1 MYLKNK
7 CNRFLIAYN
16 VDNFNKKII
25 VQFSY
30 FLEVGIFDKKNLLEL
45 KSIDGASCFEI
56 VLIQYKKKKILFI
69 KENSCY
75 CADLNISL
83 FDMIK

>member
-56 VLIQYKKKKILFI
+56 VLIQYKKRKFYLSKKIVVTVRI
-69 KENSCY
+69 
-75 CADLNISL
+75 
-83 FDMIK
+83 